1 MLLFVCHANICRS
14 PMAERLAR
22 QALAGYDG
30 ITAASAGTHASPDEV
45 MHPLAARV
53 LRECGAD
60 PDGFRS
66 RPLAVELV
74 ATADIV
80 LAATRQERASC
91 AALAPPAIGRVFTI
105 RQFGRLAAAVAVART
120 KTTMPELLEEVRAMR
135 GSLQPVRPDEDDLAD
150 PVSGTVADFRACAAE
165 IQRSLAPALALISPT

>member
-14 PMAERLAR
+14 PMAERLAK

-45 MHPLAARV
+45 MHPFAARV

-66 RPLAVELV
+66 RPLAAELV

-105 RQFGRLAAAVAVART
+105 RQFGRLAAAVPR
-120 KTTMPELLEEVRAMR
+120 KTTVPELLEEVRVMR
-135 GSLQPVRPDEDDLAD
+135 GSLQPVRPDEDDLPD
-150 PVSGTVADFRACAAE
+150 PVHGTVADFRACAAE
-165 IQRSLAPALALISPT
+165 IRRSLAPALALISPT